1 MELEVGMLKY
11 LPGFVKGTALI
22 IFLIVHTILW
32 VPFILVAAFFKYLF
46 PFSAVRRFFNRI
58 LDGIAVTWM
67 GINNAAFRAFHRTE
81 WEIEGV
87 RNLSLKEW
95 YLLLPNHQ
103 SWVDIFALQVVFYRK
118 TPLLKFFLKWELMWV
133 PVIGFIWKV
142 LDFPFMK
149 RYSRETLLKKPHLKG
164 KDLAKT
170 RKACEKFR
178 DMPVAIINF
187 VEGTR
192 FKPEKQRKQES
203 PYRHLLK
210 PKAGGI
216 AFVLGAMGGQLNRI
230 LDVTIVYP
238 DGVVSFWQFLCGKAK
253 KIVVHVRDLPV
264 ASELIGDY
272 FNDMNFKKGFQSWLN
287 ELWAFKD
294 NKIEEILLAESGTG
308 TGSD

>member
-1 MELEVGMLKY
+1 MLKY
-11 LPGFVKGTALI
+11 LPGFVKGIVLYV
-22 IFLIVHTILW
+22 FLAVHTLMW
-32 VPFILVAAFFKYLF
+32 VPLILVSAFFKYLS
-46 PFSAVRRFFNRI
+46 PFSAMRRFFNRV
-58 LDGIAVTWM
+58 LDKIAISWM
-67 GINNAAFRAFHRTE
+67 GINNCTFRAFHRTE
-81 WEIEGV
+81 WEIQGV
-87 RNLSLKEW
+87 SHLSLNEW
-95 YLLLPNHQ
+95 YLVLPNHQ
-103 SWVDIFALQVVFYRK
+103 SAVDIFALQMVFHRK

-133 PVIGFIWKV
+133 PVFGFIWKV

-178 DMPVAIINF
+178 DIPVAIINF

-192 FKPEKQRKQES
+192 FKPEKQQKQKS

-216 AFVLGAMGGQLNRI
+216 AFVLGAMGGQLHRL

-238 DGVVSFWQFLCGKAK
+238 DGVVSLWQFLCGKAR
-253 KIVVHVRDLPV
+253 KIIVHVRDLPV

-272 FNDMNFKKGFQSWLN
+272 FNDMEFKKGFQQWLN
-287 ELWAFKD
+287 DLWAFKD
-294 NKIEEILLAESGTG
+294 NEIEEILLAESGLSIG
-308 TGSD
+308 TD

>member
-1 MELEVGMLKY
+1 MLKY

-22 IFLIVHTILW
+22 VFLIVHTILW

-46 PFSAVRRFFNRI
+46 PFSRVRRFFNMI

-87 RNLSLKEW
+87 SNLSLKEW

-178 DMPVAIINF
+178 DIPAAIINF

-216 AFVLGAMGGQLNRI
+216 AFVLGAMGKQLNRI

-238 DGVVSFWQFLCGKAK
+238 DGVVSFWQFLCGRAR

-272 FNDMNFKKGFQSWLN
+272 FNDMEFKKGFQQWLN

-294 NKIEEILLAESGTG
+294 NEIEEILLIESGPG

>member
-1 MELEVGMLKY
+1 MLKY
-11 LPGFVKGTALI
+11 LPGFAKGTILI
-22 IFLIVHTILW
+22 MFLIVHTVLW

-46 PFSAVRRFFNRI
+46 PLLPVRRFFNRI
-58 LDGIAVTWM
+58 LDGIAVAWM
-67 GINNAAFRAFHRTE
+67 GINNGAFRAFHRTE

-87 RNLSLKEW
+87 SNLNLKGW

-103 SWVDIFALQVVFYRK
+103 SWVDIFVLTVTFYRK
-118 TPLLKFFLKWELMWV
+118 IPMLKFFLKRELAWV
-133 PVIGFIWKV
+133 PIMGGIWKV

-149 RYSRETLLKKPHLKG
+149 RYSKETLKKKPHLRG
-164 KDLAKT
+164 KDLEKT
-170 RKACEKFR
+170 REACQKFS
-178 DMPVAIINF
+178 DIPVAIINF

-192 FKPEKQRKQES
+192 FTREKHEKQQS
-203 PYRHLLK
+203 TYRHLLK

-216 AFVLGAMGGQLNRI
+216 AFVLGAMGRQLNRI

-264 ASELIGDY
+264 SSQLIGDY
-272 FNDMNFKKGFQSWLN
+272 FNDMKFKKGFQSWLN

-294 NKIEEILLAESGTG
+294 NEIEEILLIESGPG